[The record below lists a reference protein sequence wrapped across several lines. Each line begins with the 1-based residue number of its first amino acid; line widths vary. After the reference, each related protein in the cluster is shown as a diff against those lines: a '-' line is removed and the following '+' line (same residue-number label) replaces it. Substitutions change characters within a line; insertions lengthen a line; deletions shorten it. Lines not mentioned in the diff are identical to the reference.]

1 MQLEIKQTGPLEV
14 NTYILKDEESK
25 EAVLI
30 DVGGSF
36 EEIKSNLEKEGYKI
50 KFILNTHGH
59 FDHVLGE
66 SIIQEKYQDIPIYMN
81 KNDISHLTKLKEEMS
96 YFRIPYTCKDPLVIK
111 DFIDETSELYIGKH
125 KIQIFYTPGH
135 SKGSLCYYVDG
146 KLFSGDALFYCSI
159 GRTDFYDGDYD
170 TLITSIKTKLL
181 PLPEETVVY
190 PGHGSKTTIKY
201 EKTYNTY
208 LQ

>member
-1 MQLEIKQTGPLEV
+1 MQLEIKHTGPLDV
-14 NTYILKDEESK
+14 NTYILKDEDSK

-30 DVGGSF
+30 DVGGNF
-36 EEIKSNLEKEGYKI
+36 EEIKSNLEKEGYNL

-66 SIIQEKYQDIPIYMN
+66 SIIQEKYPDIPIYMN
-81 KNDISHLTKLKEEMS
+81 ENDISHFIRLKEEMS
-96 YFRIPYTCKDPLVIK
+96 YFGIPFTGKDPLVLK
-111 DFIDETSELYIGKH
+111 DFIDEKSELYIGKH

-146 KLFSGDALFYCSI
+146 KLFSGDALFFRSI

-181 PLPEETVVY
+181 PLPEDTIVY
-190 PGHGSKTTIKY
+190 PGHGPKTTIKH